1 MRKLLLIAAF
11 AASASKVAAQA
22 TPTQAPPYSA
32 PRTANQSDSTF
43 HIVPLRPVEDLRR
56 EALTRT
62 PPPQAD
68 SLRAPDLVDLTTLD
82 ARIKLDIRY
91 ATTNNFM
98 GAAMYSTA
106 RAFMQ
111 RPAAEALL
119 RAHRALLA
127 QGYGLLIH
135 DAYRPWYVTWM
146 FWEATEARYHG
157 FVANPARGS
166 KHNRGCAVDLTM
178 YDLRTGL
185 PVGMPSTYDEFS
197 ERARPSYAGGT
208 PRQTEL
214 RELLRR
220 TMEAEGFSVDPG
232 EWWHFDYRDWAWYP
246 VMNQA
251 FERIP

>member
-1 MRKLLLIAAF
+1 MRIPLL
-11 AASASKVAAQA
+11 VAALAAVALKLPAQV
-22 TPTQAPPYSA
+22 APA
-32 PRTANQSDSTF
+32 QTGTDSTF

-82 ARIKLDIRY
+82 PRIKLDIRY
-91 ATTNNFM
+91 STTNNFM

-146 FWEATEARYHG
+146 FWEATEPRYHN

-197 ERARPSYAGGT
+197 ERARPTYPGGT

-232 EWWHFDYRDWAWYP
+232 EWWHFDYREWASYP
-246 VMNQA
+246 VMNMA

>member
-1 MRKLLLIAAF
+1 MRSLILIAAI
-11 AASASKVAAQA
+11 AVAGCAPKVAGQASPAQ
-22 TPTQAPPYSA
+22 
-32 PRTANQSDSTF
+32 TAARDSTF
-43 HIVPLRPVEDLRR
+43 RIVPLRPVEELRR

-68 SLRAPDLVDLTTLD
+68 SLRRPDLVDLTTLD
-82 ARIKLDIRY
+82 RAIRLDIRY

-98 GAAMYSTA
+98 GAPMYSSA

-111 RPAAEALL
+111 RPAAEAVA
-119 RAHRALLA
+119 RAHRALRS

-146 FWEATEARYHG
+146 FWEATEARYHN

-197 ERARPSYAGGT
+197 ERAHPNYAGGT
-208 PRQTEL
+208 DQQRAL
-214 RELLRR
+214 RDLLRR
-220 TMEAEGFSVDPG
+220 TMEAEGFTVDAG
-232 EWWHFDYRDWAWYP
+232 EWWHFDYRDWALYP
-246 VMNQA
+246 VMNVA
-251 FERIP
+251 FENMR

>member
-1 MRKLLLIAAF
+1 MRKLLIAVWVLGT
-11 AASASKVAAQA
+11 ASKVVAQA
-22 TPTQAPPYSA
+22 VPAQSA
-32 PRTANQSDSTF
+32 PAQRIDSTF

-56 EALTRT
+56 EALTLT
-62 PPPQAD
+62 PPPQPD

-82 ARIKLDIRY
+82 PGIRLEIRY

-98 GAAMYSTA
+98 GAPMYSSA

-111 RPAAEALL
+111 RPAAEAVA
-119 RAHRALLA
+119 RAHRALAA

-146 FWEATEARYHG
+146 FWEATEPRYHT

-197 ERARPSYAGGT
+197 ERANPRYAGGT
-208 PRQTEL
+208 PEQTAR

-220 TMEAEGFSVDPG
+220 TMEAEGFTVDPG
-232 EWWHFDYRDWAWYP
+232 EWWHFDYRDWASYP
-246 VMNQA
+246 VMNA
-251 FERIP
+251 KFEDIR

>member
-1 MRKLLLIAAF
+1 MRNLLLLAVVLAG
-11 AASASKVAAQA
+11 ASKVAAQVPA
-22 TPTQAPPYSA
+22 AQTAPA
-32 PRTANQSDSTF
+32 ADTTF
-43 HIVPLRPVEDLRR
+43 RIVPLRPVEELRR

-68 SLRAPDLVDLTTLD
+68 SLRRPDLVDLTTLD
-82 ARIKLDIRY
+82 PAIKLDIRY

-98 GAAMYSTA
+98 GAPMYSSA

-111 RPAAEALL
+111 RPAAEAVA
-119 RAHRALLA
+119 RAHRALRA
-127 QGYGLLIH
+127 QGFGLLIH

-146 FWEATEARYHG
+146 FWEATEARYHN

-197 ERARPSYAGGT
+197 ERAHPEYPGGT
-208 PRQTEL
+208 DRQREL
-214 RELLRR
+214 RSILRR
-220 TMEAEGFSVDPG
+220 AMEAEGFTVDPG

-246 VMNQA
+246 VMNTA
-251 FERIP
+251 FEQIR